1 MNLSRF
7 SLEGKLALITG
18 ATTGIGQALSIALA
32 SAGADICGVAT
43 SGNFNETKNQVEKWG
58 KRFHGITANLLRN
71 ESVDYVIEETCSH
84 FGKINILINNAGIC
98 RRAPIFEFSHDDWY
112 DVMELNINI
121 IFFLS
126 QGIARVFE
134 KQGTG
139 GKIINI
145 CSVLSFQGGLYVPSY
160 TASKSAL
167 LGLTRSMANELASKG
182 INVNAIVPGYIVTRA
197 NKKLRDDAVR
207 SHRISERIPA
217 GRWGKPEDL
226 GGMAIFLAS
235 SASDYCHGG
244 AYPVDGGWLA
254 W

>member
-1 MNLSRF
+1 
-7 SLEGKLALITG
+7 
-18 ATTGIGQALSIALA
+18 
-32 SAGADICGVAT
+32 
-43 SGNFNETKNQVEKWG
+43 
-58 KRFHGITANLLRN
+58 
-71 ESVDYVIEETCSH
+71 
-84 FGKINILINNAGIC
+84 
-98 RRAPIFEFSHDDWY
+98 PIFEFSHDDWY

>member
-126 QGIARVFE
+126 QEVARVFE

-182 INVNAIVPGYIVTRA
+182 INVNAIIPGYIVTRA
-197 NKKLRDDAVR
+197 NKKLRDDVGR

-254 W
+254 G